1 MRVCPCRRIEL
12 RFTISVML
20 SDNQTLSAGLP
31 HVVKALADHGLIARA
46 ANVSNAASAANAA
59 HAMNTIDRPSSLA
72 DEAYQRL
79 SLQLD
84 LNVWQVGAKL
94 PTENAL
100 AESLGV
106 SRPVIREALA
116 RLRADGRIETRQG
129 AGAFVADR
137 NKIAAF
143 RMVTA
148 GKDQSAAQAEREILE
163 LRQIV
168 EAGAAALAAV
178 RRNDHDLLAIRTAL
192 EGMHAALEHRVDGS
206 LHDDAFHVAIANASH
221 NSQIGKFVEFLGA
234 QFSDSRKAT
243 WDDIGYG
250 VGIATVGQSDHAAIY
265 RAIVAGDGAKAK
277 RMSYAHVQR
286 AIDRID
292 QAIASDAVDATEH
305 ATNHAA
311 SRTAA
316 HTTERAGG

>member
-1 MRVCPCRRIEL
+1 
-12 RFTISVML
+12 ML
-20 SDNQTLSAGLP
+20 SDNQTLSTVLP
-31 HVVKALADHGLIARA
+31 HVARALADAGL
-46 ANVSNAASAANAA
+46 AA
-59 HAMNTIDRPSSLA
+59 HAGNGMNAIDRPSSLA
-72 DEAYQRL
+72 DEAYGRL

-84 LNVWQVGAKL
+84 MNLWKVGEKL
-94 PTENAL
+94 PTEMAL

-137 NKIAAF
+137 NKLAAF
-143 RMVTA
+143 RMVA
-148 GKDQSAAQAEREILE
+148 QAKHQSDAEAEREVLE

-168 EAGAAALAAV
+168 EAGAAELAAQ
-178 RRNDHDLLAIRTAL
+178 RRNDADLIAIRAAL
-192 EGMHAALEHRVDGS
+192 EGMHSALEQRTDGS
-206 LHDDAFHVAIANASH
+206 VHDDAFHSAIAHASH
-221 NSQIGKFVEFLGA
+221 NSQIAKFVEFLGA

-265 RAIVAGDGAKAK
+265 KAIAAGDGAKAK
-277 RMSYAHVQR
+277 RMSHSHVQR

-292 QAIASDAVDATEH
+292 QRIATEKS
-305 ATNHAA
+305 TKGNV
-311 SRTAA
+311 
-316 HTTERAGG
+316 

>member
-1 MRVCPCRRIEL
+1 
-12 RFTISVML
+12 ML
-20 SDNQTLSAGLP
+20 SDNQTLATVLP
-31 HVVKALADHGLIARA
+31 HVARA
-46 ANVSNAASAANAA
+46 LSDVALTANSSSG
-59 HAMNTIDRPSSLA
+59 MNTIDRPSSLA

-84 LNVWQVGAKL
+84 MNLWKVGEKL
-94 PTENAL
+94 PAEMAL

-143 RMVTA
+143 RMVA
-148 GKDQSAAQAEREILE
+148 QSKDQTAAQSEREVLE

-168 EAGAAALAAV
+168 EAGAAELAAL
-178 RRNDHDLLAIRTAL
+178 RRTDADLLAIRAAL
-192 EGMHAALEHRVDGS
+192 EGMHAALEQRTDGS
-206 LHDDAFHVAIANASH
+206 VYDDAFHSAIAHASH
-221 NSQIGKFVEFLGA
+221 NSQIAKFVEFLGA

-265 RAIVAGDGAKAK
+265 KAIAAGDSAKAK
-277 RMSYAHVQR
+277 RISYSHVQR
-286 AIDRID
+286 GIDRID
-292 QAIASDAVDATEH
+292 QRIAAEKSTKDVT
-305 ATNHAA
+305 
-311 SRTAA
+311 
-316 HTTERAGG
+316 

>member
-1 MRVCPCRRIEL
+1 
-12 RFTISVML
+12 ML
-20 SDNQTLSAGLP
+20 SDNQTLSTVLP
-31 HVVKALADHGLIARA
+31 HVARALADAGL
-46 ANVSNAASAANAA
+46 AA
-59 HAMNTIDRPSSLA
+59 HGGNGISAIDRPSSLA
-72 DEAYQRL
+72 DEAYGRL

-84 LNVWQVGAKL
+84 MNLWKVGEKL
-94 PTENAL
+94 PTEMAL

-137 NKIAAF
+137 NKLAAF
-143 RMVTA
+143 RMVA
-148 GKDQSAAQAEREILE
+148 QAKHQSDAEAEREVLE

-168 EAGAAALAAV
+168 EAGAAELAAQ
-178 RRNDHDLLAIRTAL
+178 RRNDADLIAIRAAL
-192 EGMHAALEHRVDGS
+192 EGMHSALEQRTDGS
-206 LHDDAFHVAIANASH
+206 VDDDAFHSAIAHASH
-221 NSQIGKFVEFLGA
+221 NSQIAKFVEFLGA

-265 RAIVAGDGAKAK
+265 KAIAAGDGAKAK
-277 RMSYAHVQR
+277 RMSHSHVQR

-292 QAIASDAVDATEH
+292 QRIATEKS
-305 ATNHAA
+305 TKGNV
-311 SRTAA
+311 
-316 HTTERAGG
+316 

>member
-1 MRVCPCRRIEL
+1 
-12 RFTISVML
+12 ML
-20 SDNQTLSAGLP
+20 SDNQTLSAILP
-31 HVVKALADHGLIARA
+31 HVTRSLVDA
-46 ANVSNAASAANAA
+46 AVASNSSGGMNA
-59 HAMNTIDRPSSLA
+59 IDRPSSLA

-84 LNVWQVGAKL
+84 MNLWKVGEKL
-94 PTENAL
+94 PTEMAL

-137 NKIAAF
+137 NKLAAF
-143 RMVTA
+143 RMVA
-148 GKDQSAAQAEREILE
+148 QAKDQTAAQAEREVLE

-168 EAGAAALAAV
+168 EAGAAELAAL
-178 RRNDHDLLAIRTAL
+178 RRTDADLLSIRSAL
-192 EGMHAALEHRVDGS
+192 EGMHAALEARTDGS
-206 LHDDAFHVAIANASH
+206 VHDDAFHSAIAHASH
-221 NSQIGKFVEFLGA
+221 NSQIAKFVEFLGA

-265 RAIVAGDGAKAK
+265 KAIVAGDGAKAK
-277 RMSYAHVQR
+277 RISHSHVQR
-286 AIDRID
+286 GIDRID
-292 QAIASDAVDATEH
+292 QRIAIEKSKKDAL
-305 ATNHAA
+305 
-311 SRTAA
+311 
-316 HTTERAGG
+316 

>member
-1 MRVCPCRRIEL
+1 
-12 RFTISVML
+12 ML
-20 SDNQTLSAGLP
+20 SDNQTLLTVLP
-31 HVVKALADHGLIARA
+31 HVAKALSDAGLS
-46 ANVSNAASAANAA
+46 SNPNSSMNA
-59 HAMNTIDRPSSLA
+59 IDRPSSLA
-72 DEAYQRL
+72 DGAYQRL

-84 LNVWQVGAKL
+84 LNVWKVGEKL
-94 PTENAL
+94 PTEMAL

-143 RMVTA
+143 RMVA
-148 GKDQSAAQAEREILE
+148 QAKHQSAAQAEREILE

-168 EAGAAALAAV
+168 EAGAAELAAQ
-178 RRNDHDLLAIRTAL
+178 RRSDEDVSAIRVAL
-192 EGMHAALEHRVDGS
+192 EGMHAALAQRTDGS
-206 LHDDAFHVAIANASH
+206 THDDAFHAAIAHASH
-221 NSQIGKFVEFLGA
+221 NSQIAKFVEFLGA

-265 RAIVAGDGAKAK
+265 KAIVAGDGAKAR
-277 RMSYAHVQR
+277 RMSHSHVQR

-292 QAIASDAVDATEH
+292 QTIAAEKSTKDAV
-305 ATNHAA
+305 
-311 SRTAA
+311 
-316 HTTERAGG
+316 

>member
-1 MRVCPCRRIEL
+1 VFIGL
-12 RFTISVML
+12 TIFVML
-20 SDNQTLSAGLP
+20 SDNQTLSVVLP
-31 HVVKALADHGLIARA
+31 HVARALADAGVT
-46 ANVSNAASAANAA
+46 ANRGAGMNA
-59 HAMNTIDRPSSLA
+59 IDRPSSLA

-84 LNVWQVGAKL
+84 MNLWKVGEKL
-94 PTENAL
+94 PTEKAL

-143 RMVTA
+143 RMVA
-148 GKDQSAAQAEREILE
+148 QGKDQSAAHAERDVLE

-168 EAGAAALAAV
+168 EAGAAELAAA
-178 RRNDHDLLAIRTAL
+178 RRTEDDLNAIRFAL
-192 EGMHAALEHRVDGS
+192 EGMHAALEKRTDGS
-206 LHDDAFHVAIANASH
+206 AHDDAFHAAIAHATH
-221 NSQIGKFVEFLGA
+221 NSQIAKFVEFLGA

-250 VGIATVGQSDHAAIY
+250 VGIAAVGQSDHAAIY
-265 RAIVAGDGAKAK
+265 KAIVAHDGAKAK
-277 RMSYAHVQR
+277 RISHSHVQR
-286 AIDRID
+286 AIDRVE
-292 QAIASDAVDATEH
+292 QRMNSTPH
-305 ATNHAA
+305 TNTSENVSNSNSGSAQ
-311 SRTAA
+311 
-316 HTTERAGG
+316 

>member
-1 MRVCPCRRIEL
+1 
-12 RFTISVML
+12 ML
-20 SDNQTLSAGLP
+20 SDNQTLSASLP
-31 HVVKALADHGLIARA
+31 HVGRALIDAGL
-46 ANVSNAASAANAA
+46 ASANSGG
-59 HAMNTIDRPSSLA
+59 MNTIDRPSSLA

-84 LNVWQVGAKL
+84 LNVWKVGEKL
-94 PTENAL
+94 PTEMAL

-143 RMVTA
+143 RMA
-148 GKDQSAAQAEREILE
+148 APSIHQSAADAEREVLE

-168 EAGAAALAAV
+168 EAGAAELAAQ
-178 RRNDHDLLAIRTAL
+178 RRTDADLQAIRFAL
-192 EGMHAALEHRVDGS
+192 EGMHAALAQRTDGS
-206 LHDDAFHVAIANASH
+206 HHDDAFHAAIAHASH
-221 NSQIGKFVEFLGA
+221 NSQIAKFVEFLGA

-265 RAIVAGDGAKAK
+265 KAIVAGDGAKAK
-277 RMSYAHVQR
+277 RISHSHVQR

-292 QAIASDAVDATEH
+292 QRAAVEL
-305 ATNHAA
+305 AA
-311 SRTAA
+311 KVSAQ
-316 HTTERAGG
+316 

>member
-1 MRVCPCRRIEL
+1 
-12 RFTISVML
+12 ML
-20 SDNQTLSAGLP
+20 SDNQTLSRVLP
-31 HVVKALADHGLIARA
+31 QVAEALAKCTLDVLTAPATA
-46 ANVSNAASAANAA
+46 AQTNA

-72 DEAYQRL
+72 DEAYERL

-84 LNVWQVGAKL
+84 MNLWKVGEKL
-94 PTENAL
+94 PTEMAL
-100 AESLGV
+100 ADSLGV

-143 RMVTA
+143 RMVA
-148 GKDQSAAQAEREILE
+148 QSKDQTAAQAEREVLE

-168 EAGAAALAAV
+168 EAGAAELAAL
-178 RRNDHDLLAIRTAL
+178 RRTDNDLQTIRVAL
-192 EGMHAALEHRVDGS
+192 EGMHAALEQRTDGS
-206 LHDDAFHVAIANASH
+206 VHDDAFHSAIAHASH
-221 NSQIGKFVEFLGA
+221 NSQIAKFVEFLGA

-265 RAIVAGDGAKAK
+265 KAIVAGDSAKAK
-277 RMSYAHVQR
+277 RISHSHVQR
-286 AIDRID
+286 GIDRID
-292 QAIASDAVDATEH
+292 QRIAAEKSKKDAL
-305 ATNHAA
+305 
-311 SRTAA
+311 
-316 HTTERAGG
+316 

>member
-1 MRVCPCRRIEL
+1 
-12 RFTISVML
+12 ML
-20 SDNQTLSAGLP
+20 SDNQTLSTVLP
-31 HVVKALADHGLIARA
+31 HVAKALSDAGL
-46 ANVSNAASAANAA
+46 SNDSNSSMNA
-59 HAMNTIDRPSSLA
+59 IDRPSSLA

-84 LNVWQVGAKL
+84 MNLWKVGERL
-94 PTENAL
+94 PTEMAL

-106 SRPVIREALA
+106 SRPVIREALS

-143 RMVTA
+143 RMVA
-148 GKDQSAAQAEREILE
+148 QGKNQTAAQAAKTEREVLE

-168 EAGAAALAAV
+168 EAGAAELAAL
-178 RRNDHDLLAIRTAL
+178 RRTDDDLQAIRVAL
-192 EGMHAALEHRVDGS
+192 EGMHAALEQRTDGS
-206 LHDDAFHVAIANASH
+206 VHDDAFHAAIAHASH
-221 NSQIGKFVEFLGA
+221 NSHIAKFVEFLGA

-265 RAIVAGDGAKAK
+265 KAIVAGDGAKAK
-277 RMSYAHVQR
+277 RISHSHVQR

-292 QAIASDAVDATEH
+292 QTITIEKSAKDAT
-305 ATNHAA
+305 
-311 SRTAA
+311 
-316 HTTERAGG
+316 

>member
-1 MRVCPCRRIEL
+1 
-12 RFTISVML
+12 ML
-20 SDNQTLSAGLP
+20 SDNQTLSAVLP
-31 HVVKALADHGLIARA
+31 HVYRALIDADL
-46 ANVSNAASAANAA
+46 ASAPNSALNA
-59 HAMNTIDRPSSLA
+59 IDRPSSLA
-72 DEAYQRL
+72 NEAYQRL

-84 LNVWQVGAKL
+84 LSVWKVGEKL
-94 PTENAL
+94 PTEMAL

-143 RMVTA
+143 RMA
-148 GKDQSAAQAEREILE
+148 APSKHQSAAQAEREVLE

-168 EAGAAALAAV
+168 EAGAAELAAQ
-178 RRNDHDLLAIRTAL
+178 RRNDEDVRAIRTAL
-192 EGMHAALEHRVDGS
+192 EGMHTALQQRTDGS
-206 LHDDAFHVAIANASH
+206 VHDDAFHSAIARASH
-221 NSQIGKFVEFLGA
+221 NSQIAKFVEFLGA
-234 QFSDSRKAT
+234 QFSESRKAT

-265 RAIVAGDGAKAK
+265 KAIVAGDGAKAK
-277 RMSYAHVQR
+277 RISYSHVQR

-292 QAIASDAVDATEH
+292 QRVEAEKTSKDIA
-305 ATNHAA
+305 
-311 SRTAA
+311 
-316 HTTERAGG
+316 

>member
-1 MRVCPCRRIEL
+1 
-12 RFTISVML
+12 ML
-20 SDNQTLSAGLP
+20 SDNQTLSVALP
-31 HVVKALADHGLIARA
+31 HVARALADAGL
-46 ANVSNAASAANAA
+46 ASPVGAGM
-59 HAMNTIDRPSSLA
+59 HTIDRPTSLA

-84 LNVWQVGAKL
+84 LSVWKVGEKL
-94 PTENAL
+94 PTEMAL

-129 AGAFVADR
+129 SGAFVADR

-143 RMVTA
+143 RMA
-148 GKDQSAAQAEREILE
+148 APSKDQTAAETERDILE

-168 EAGAAALAAV
+168 EAGAAELAAA
-178 RRNDHDLLAIRTAL
+178 RRTDADLQAIRFAL
-192 EGMHAALEHRVDGS
+192 EGMHTALSSRTDGS
-206 LHDDAFHVAIANASH
+206 VHDDAFHAAIAHASH
-221 NSQIGKFVEFLGA
+221 NSQIAKFVEFLGA

-265 RAIVAGDGAKAK
+265 KAIAAGDGAKAK

-292 QAIASDAVDATEH
+292 QRVAVE
-305 ATNHAA
+305 AA
-311 SRTAA
+311 A
-316 HTTERAGG
+316 EGNDP